1 MSKCFLCEEQLTEA
15 NDSREHIIPNSI
27 GGFKKT
33 KGFICISCNGKAGDT
48 WDDALSKEM
57 NKLSLFFRIE
67 RDRGDNQRE
76 LIETTAGEK
85 LIYGKGSLE
94 LYSPKIDI
102 TPVDTGGATLSFSA
116 KDMAQARQI
125 LEGQKRKYKSID
137 VEEMLKQ
144 ATSSFTYPRGAL
156 HFEMQWNKDGAG
168 RSWVKTA
175 LALINESGFNPSD
188 CLNATNYLLNDGEPC
203 FGYYYDKNDLI
214 KNRPAGVPLHCI
226 LVVADKTNKTIQG
239 YLEYFGMLRVV
250 FNLSD
255 SYEGESY
262 KIGYAI
268 DPKTGKEILI
278 DFDFQFSKEE
288 IEDIYDY
295 KYYDSE
301 VQKKIMGD
309 VIGPELKSQQEGHF
323 EAVLAAAS
331 AKIAEEFRGEE
342 LTTREQISTVVDSY
356 MKELEPHLIHWIRKG
371 RDVD

>member
-1 MSKCFLCEEQLTEA
+1 MTKCLMCEEQLTEV

-33 KGFICISCNGKAGDT
+33 KGFICIRCNGKAGET
-48 WDDALSKEM
+48 WDAALSKEM

-67 RDRGDNQRE
+67 RDRGDNKRE

-94 LYSPKIDI
+94 FYRPKIDI
-102 TPVDTGGATLSFSA
+102 APVDTGGVRLSISA

-137 VEEMLKQ
+137 VDEMLKQ
-144 ATSSFTYPRGAL
+144 ATSSLTYPRGAM
-156 HFEMQWNKDGAG
+156 HFDLQWNQDGAG

-188 CLNATNYLLNDGEPC
+188 CLNATNYLLRDGEPC
-203 FGYYYDKNDLI
+203 FGYYYKDDLV
-214 KNRPAGVPLHCI
+214 KNRPVGIPLHCI
-226 LVVADKTNKTIQG
+226 LVIADKSNKTIQG

-268 DPKTGKEILI
+268 DPKTGNEILI

-309 VIGPELKSQQEGHF
+309 VIGPEIKSQQEGHF
-323 EAVLAAAS
+323 EAVLASAS
-331 AKIAEEFRGEE
+331 AKIAEKFKGEV
-342 LTTREQISTVVDSY
+342 LTTREQINTMVDSY